1 MGLSAVP
8 STHGNTGGPGTNSY
22 SSWLSGIAS
31 VMTSVSGWNTATS
44 TGYIGGG
51 GAGGTTSSTTWYG
64 GSGGGGRSSSGGS
77 VSAENAITNPGGGG
91 GGGSGGEQANP
102 ATGPLKGANGG
113 SGLVIVRYLKS
124 AVGG

>member
-1 MGLSAVP
+1 MCLPGVE
-8 STHGNTGGPGTNSY
+8 STHGNTGGPVTNSY

-51 GAGGTTSSTTWYG
+51 GAGGTTTETTWYG
-64 GSGGGGRSSSGGS
+64 GSGGGVRSSSGGS
-77 VSAENAITNPGGGG
+77 VSAENAITNTGG
-91 GGGSGGEQANP
+91 GGGSGAEQGNP
-102 ATGPLKGANGG
+102 ATGPLKGADGG